1 MQIIL
6 SIYVKLWLLIDEW
19 KIRRRFYSHS
29 SFAMADKAFKKAYRG
44 LNPYRICRQF
54 LESQGVADPHA
65 YGETPLTTLGQ
76 IVKSFGIHKGHKIL
90 ELGSGRG
97 RGALFLKT
105 YVGCRV
111 TAVEWVPSFNII
123 GKRIVETLGL
133 KGITFT
139 QKDMM
144 DMSFDNFDYIYLFG
158 TCLSDASIDS
168 LIKKFIQLSQ
178 TKIITVSFSL
188 NEYSDQ
194 FAVEKAIQGKFPW
207 GKTEIY
213 LNRRL

>member
-1 MQIIL
+1 MRIFLTLYI
-6 SIYVKLWLLIDEW
+6 KLWLWAEDW
-19 KIRRRFYSHS
+19 KVKKQFYSQA
-29 SFAMADKAFKKAYRG
+29 SFALTDRAFKKAYRG

-54 LESQGVADPHA
+54 LESKGVADPHA
-65 YGETPLTTLGQ
+65 YGETPLTTLEH
-76 IVKSFGIHKGHKIL
+76 IVKSFGIHAGHRIL

-97 RGALFLKT
+97 RGSLFLNT
-105 YVGCRV
+105 YLGCQV
-111 TAVEWVPSFNII
+111 TAVEWVPSFNVI
-123 GKRIVETLGL
+123 GNKLSRTLGL
-133 KGITFT
+133 NGITFT
-139 QKDMM
+139 QQDMM
-144 DMSFDNFDYIYLFG
+144 DMSMDHFDYIYLFG

-188 NEYSDQ
+188 EEYSNQ
-194 FAVEKAIQGKFPW
+194 FTVEKTIQGRFPW